1 MNKTHEIRA
10 PTGEPSPTDT
20 PGLESQT
27 RVIAITSGKGG
38 VGKTN
43 ITSNLAIALA
53 SRGARVCIFDAD
65 TSLAN
70 VNIVMGLTPRYTIEH
85 LLSGEKDIDDIILDG
100 PRGVKI
106 VPAASGIARC
116 ARLEEDQ
123 RRRLIQALA
132 ELEARFDYLLI
143 DTGAGI
149 GETVLS
155 FVQSAQYVVVVISP
169 EPTSLTDAFAL
180 IRVLKRKGFKRPVY
194 VLVNMVLN
202 YANSMEVFRRFE
214 AAAQKYLR
222 ARVHYLGYIPRD
234 EAVGKAVASQTPVLL
249 ADPASVASRCFMTL
263 ADVLG
268 KQLKGGGQP
277 HGFSAYWERQMAE
290 TGPAAETETTAP
302 TSAPAPPSSPGPE
315 EAAGRLTSWLAAGE
329 TSRETA
335 DALLQPVLEAYRKH
349 FHDLPWDPRELPA
362 FLEESGRLG
371 EPEFRDLIL
380 ALENVFEKRCGH
392 PLRSLESRMIKLLED
407 IEDDEEMCARLIRH
421 MKSHYG
427 PQVCR
432 ELITSP
438 EDLVRLIREETLDK
452 DTLAFLAEGLT
463 ALYRERYG
471 ALPGGEARAI
481 VDDLHRMVERL
492 NQQESVLENSL
503 LRLSRYVEDSLEE
516 DGRQDAG
523 DHPGTAASPD

>member
-1 MNKTHEIRA
+1 MNKTRTIRA
-10 PTGEPSPTDT
+10 PAGEPPPTDK
-20 PGLESQT
+20 PESEPQT

-70 VNIVMGLTPRYTIEH
+70 VNIVMGLTPQYTIEH
-85 LLSGEKDIDDIILDG
+85 LLSGEKDIDDIIIDG
-100 PRGVKI
+100 PKGVKI
-106 VPAASGIARC
+106 VPAASGIAQC
-116 ARLEEDQ
+116 AQLAEDQ

-132 ELEARFDYLLI
+132 DLEARFDYLLI

-149 GETVLS
+149 GDTVLS
-155 FVQSAQYVVVVISP
+155 FIQSAQYVVVVISP

-180 IRVLKRKGFKRPVY
+180 IRVLKRRGFRRPVY

-202 YANSMEVFRRFE
+202 YANSMEVFKRFE

-277 HGFSAYWERQMAE
+277 YGFSTYWERQMASPE
-290 TGPAAETETTAP
+290 AAAETP
-302 TSAPAPPSSPGPE
+302 SAAPPPPSPE
-315 EAAGRLTSWLAAGE
+315 EDSRRLARHLAASD
-329 TSRETA
+329 TPRETA
-335 DALLQPVLEAYRKH
+335 DALLRPLLEAYRER
-349 FHDLPWDPRELPA
+349 FHDLPWNPRQLPGL
-362 FLEESGRLG
+362 LEESPQLS
-371 EPEFRDLIL
+371 ESAFRDLIL

-407 IEDDEEMCARLIRH
+407 IEGSEEMCARLIRH
-421 MKSHYG
+421 MKTQYG
-427 PQVCR
+427 PQLCR

-438 EDLVRLIREETLDK
+438 EELVKLIRKESLDK
-452 DTLAFLAEGLT
+452 DTLAFLAEGLA

-471 ALPGGEARAI
+471 ILPDSEARAI
-481 VDDLHRMVERL
+481 VDGLHHMVERL
-492 NQQESVLENSL
+492 NQQESALEDSL
-503 LRLSRYVEDSLEE
+503 LRLSRFIESSV
-516 DGRQDAG
+516 DGDESQADP
-523 DHPGTAASPD
+523 DTPGTS